1 MEAFEYVMVL
11 VSIVIGLA
19 VTHLLNALA
28 AGVHRLRGHG
38 PPVRLEAVYLL
49 WIFYLLTWL
58 VSFWWWEFKFQE
70 IESEWTFALYLFI
83 ISYAVALFLLSAVLV
98 PNRLVGVDDS
108 YSYFMDVRRWF
119 FGGMLL
125 VIGLDTIDSFLK
137 STEWGLR
144 PFYLFQSSVFVV
156 AAVVGIISNRRS
168 VQLAAA
174 VASFAMQLIYMFLEV
189 GVLGSW

>member
-1 MEAFEYVMVL
+1 MGAFEYVMVL

>member
-83 ISYAVALFLLSAVLV
+83 ITYAVALFLLSAVLV